1 MSRRPNPEARAC
13 ILSAAFKLF
22 FRRGFKGVSV
32 DDVAEEAGMK
42 KANVFHYYPSKESL
56 GLAAFEDGA
65 QKMRDQFSG
74 FLAQGKGDPLR
85 AVESLFDSK
94 ISEMKKDACKCGCFL
109 GNAAQE
115 MSDENEPL
123 RKKIAEHIASW
134 MKELKD
140 LLARHRNAG
149 YFRPTL
155 DPEAAAQ
162 AILSL
167 YEGAVL
173 LSKASRDTRVLENAR
188 RMAVDHL
195 QINRV

>member
-1 MSRRPNPEARAC
+1 MSRRPNHEAREC

-22 FRRGFKGVSV
+22 FKKGFKGVSV

-56 GLAAFEDGA
+56 GLAAFETGA
-65 QKMRDQFSG
+65 RRMKDQFSG
-74 FLAQGKGDPLR
+74 VLAQGKGDPIR
-85 AVESLFDSK
+85 AVESLFDGK
-94 ISEMKKDACKCGCFL
+94 ISEMKESCCACGCFI

-123 RKKIAEHIASW
+123 RKKIAAHIDEW
-134 MKELKD
+134 TGELKG
-140 LLARHRNAG
+140 LFTRHRAAG

-173 LSKASRDTRVLENAR
+173 ISKASRDVRALENAK

-195 QINRV
+195 QVQRA